1 MVLIPS
7 DASVRR
13 SVAGK
18 RPVLLACLPLL
29 LALSTVFVFGHDL
42 RNHIERSHT
51 HSIPTYHRMT
61 IAANLSLDHNFLQFY
76 RQTLEADGTVS
87 YELYNRFPIGGHGLI
102 ALAIL
107 PFGDDLA
114 TQLYAARTLML
125 LCFAATALLAYL
137 CLCRMTHHPWI
148 AATATL
154 LAFSSFYCLFNSDMV
169 MNEAGIGLLG
179 VMLTFHGMV
188 IFICEGRFRQ
198 LLVKMCIA
206 LFLDW
211 HVYALLLPFIA
222 LGLVRECRR
231 ARFAPF
237 RLKCSRLIRSRYVLL
252 GIVALLVG
260 LSLLTFN
267 FVNEYVALKGEKS
280 LTELPS
286 FQSMIYRMGIDTPG
300 ISYKHQHRLKLVPFL
315 RGQFSRIGGMSTPYF
330 ILPYLGALRPPES
343 YVPLS
348 VGVGIGV
355 FVVCLFG
362 VYFTRPRILWATLI
376 LFGFCWALPMRHN
389 VKEPTH
395 DFESVFYI
403 GLPLVFFSLILLCLS
418 RRFKT
423 PSLMVGFA
431 GVALIVFIFSS
442 FQMSHFYV
450 PDATQRQKVELADAT
465 AIRRLTADGDL
476 IFVPFYDPPDLNW
489 TLPTYDRAKR
499 NYYWSRRII
508 HAHALTAEGFTMMFD
523 RLETDALLTPKNERI
538 FLYDSKKLLEVYRQ
552 AYQRVVSGEP
562 VAQSTFDVYR
572 DERALH
578 YVKSPCSDAD
588 MKTKFFLHIFPAD
601 ERSIPVHR
609 RWLGYDNEVFKFQD
623 RGLRFDDKCLAS
635 IALPHYDIARIE
647 TGPLPLGQSKERAD
661 EPGLHNIY
669 WQAYQKVVSGE
680 LSLVARS
687 IFDVYRDERALYYV
701 KSPCSDEDVKIRFF
715 LHLFPADAQELPS
728 HRWQYGYDN
737 YDFDFSDQGLRFDN
751 KCLAGIALPHYDIAR
766 IETGPLPLGQSKE
779 RADDSGR
786 LKAYRQAYQR
796 VVSGEPVAR
805 STFDVYRDERTLY
818 YVKSPCSDEDVK
830 IRFFLH
836 LFPADAKEL
845 PSRRWQ
851 WGYGKDDFDFS
862 DQGQRFD
869 DKCLAGI
876 ALPHYAITRI
886 ETGQFHLNS
895 GGKHWEA
902 KITLNDQSK

>member
-1 MVLIPS
+1 MILIPS
-7 DASVRR
+7 EASVRR

-42 RNHIERSHT
+42 RSHIERSNGYAT
-51 HSIPTYHRMT
+51 ITYDKIA
-61 IAANLSLDHNFLQFY
+61 IAANLSLDHNFLMFY
-76 RQTLEADGTVS
+76 LQRLNADGTVS
-87 YELYNRFPIGGHGLI
+87 YELHNRFPIGGYVLI

-114 TQLYAARTLML
+114 AQLYVARTLML

-206 LFLDW
+206 LFLGW
-211 HVYALLLPFIA
+211 HVYALLLPFVT
-222 LGLVRECRR
+222 LGLMRECRR
-231 ARFAPF
+231 ARSVPF
-237 RLKCSRLIRSRYVLL
+237 KLKCSLLLRSRYVLL

-286 FQSMIYRMGIDTPG
+286 FQSMIYRTGIDIPG
-300 ISYKHQHRLKLVPFL
+300 NRPQNPFL
-315 RGQFSRIGGMSTPYF
+315 FLTHHQYNQASFFLKWDLFLIGQFFRIHLVSTPYF
-330 ILPYLGALRPPES
+330 ILSYLDALPPEF
-343 YVPLS
+343 YLPLS

-355 FVVCLFG
+355 FVLCLFG

-423 PSLMVGFA
+423 SSLMVSFA
-431 GVALIVFIFSS
+431 GVALIVFVLSS

-450 PDATQRQKVELADAT
+450 PDWTQRQKVGLADAI
-465 AIRRLTADGDL
+465 AIRRLTADNDL
-476 IFVPFYDPPDLNW
+476 IFVPFLSPDLY
-489 TLPTYDRAKR
+489 LEKQRII
-499 NYYWSRRII
+499 YYLNRRII
-508 HAHALTAEGFTMMFD
+508 STHSLTVEGFTMMFD
-523 RLETDALLTPKNERI
+523 RLKTDALLTPKNEQI
-538 FLYDSKKLLEVYRQ
+538 FLYDSKKLLKAYRQAYQRVVSSELVARSTFDVYRDEHSLYYVKSPCSDADMKTKFFLHLFPVDERSIPAPARWFGYDTDVFRFWKHGLRFDDKCLASIALPHYDIARIETGPLPLPLGQSKERAYDPGRLEVYRQ
-552 AYQRVVSGEP
+552 AYQRVVSGEL
-562 VAQSTFDVYR
+562 VARSTFDVYR

-588 MKTKFFLHIFPAD
+588 MKTKFFLHIFPSD
-601 ERSIPVHR
+601 WKDLTSHR
-609 RWLGYDNEVFKFQD
+609 YLWGYNNNDFGFFSH
-623 RGLRFDDKCLAS
+623 GLRFDDKCLAS
-635 IALPHYDIARIE
+635 IALPHYAIARIE
-647 TGPLPLGQSKERAD
+647 TGQFNL
-661 EPGLHNIY
+661 N
-669 WQAYQKVVSGE
+669 
-680 LSLVARS
+680 
-687 IFDVYRDERALYYV
+687 
-701 KSPCSDEDVKIRFF
+701 
-715 LHLFPADAQELPS
+715 
-728 HRWQYGYDN
+728 
-737 YDFDFSDQGLRFDN
+737 N
-751 KCLAGIALPHYDIAR
+751 K
-766 IETGPLPLGQSKE
+766 
-779 RADDSGR
+779 
-786 LKAYRQAYQR
+786 
-796 VVSGEPVAR
+796 
-805 STFDVYRDERTLY
+805 
-818 YVKSPCSDEDVK
+818 
-830 IRFFLH
+830 
-836 LFPADAKEL
+836 
-845 PSRRWQ
+845 Q
-851 WGYGKDDFDFS
+851 WK
-862 DQGQRFD
+862 
-869 DKCLAGI
+869 
-876 ALPHYAITRI
+876 
-886 ETGQFHLNS
+886 
-895 GGKHWEA
+895 A
-902 KITLNDQSK
+902 KITLNEQSK

>member
-1 MVLIPS
+1 
-7 DASVRR
+7 
-13 SVAGK
+13 
-18 RPVLLACLPLL
+18 
-29 LALSTVFVFGHDL
+29 
-42 RNHIERSHT
+42 
-51 HSIPTYHRMT
+51 MT

-76 RQTLEADGTVS
+76 RQTRNADGAVS
-87 YELYNRFPIGGHGLI
+87 YELYNRFPIGGQVLI

-114 TQLYAARTLML
+114 TQFYAARTLML

-137 CLCRMTHHPWI
+137 CLCRLTHHPWI

-154 LAFSSFYCLFNSDMV
+154 LAFSSFYCLFYSDMV
-169 MNEAGIGLLG
+169 HNETGIDLLG

-188 IFICEGRFRQ
+188 IFFCEGRFRQ
-198 LLVKMCIA
+198 LLVKTCIA
-206 LFLDW
+206 LFLGW

-222 LGLVRECRR
+222 LGLVRECCR
-231 ARFAPF
+231 ARSVPF
-237 RLKCSRLIRSRYVLL
+237 KLKCSLLLRSRYVLL

-260 LSLLTFN
+260 SSLLTFN
-267 FVNEYVALKGEKS
+267 FVNEYVALKGEDS

-300 ISYKHQHRLKLVPFL
+300 ISYKHQHRLELGPFL

-348 VGVGIGV
+348 VGVGIAV
-355 FVVCLFG
+355 FVACLFG
-362 VYFTRPRILWATLI
+362 VYFTRQRILWATLV
-376 LFGFCWALPMRHN
+376 LVGFCWALPMRYN
-389 VKEPTH
+389 VKARGH

-403 GLPLVFFSLILLCLS
+403 GLPLVFFSLLLLCLS

-423 PSLMVGFA
+423 PPLMVGFA
-431 GVALIVFIFSS
+431 GAALIVFVLSS

-450 PDATQRQKVELADAT
+450 ADATQRQKVELADAT
-465 AIRRLTADGDL
+465 AIRRLTADDDL

-523 RLETDALLTPKNERI
+523 RLDTDALLTPKNERI
-538 FLYDSKKLLEVYRQ
+538 FLYDSKKLLEEYRQ
-552 AYQRVVSGEP
+552 AYQRIVSGEL
-562 VAQSTFDVYR
+562 VARSAFDVYR
-572 DERALH
+572 DERAVH
-578 YVKSPCSDAD
+578 YVKTPCSNAD
-588 MKTKFFLHIFPAD
+588 METEFSLHLFPTD

-609 RWLGYDNEVFKFQD
+609 RWLGYDDEVFKFRD

-647 TGPLPLGQSKERAD
+647 TGPLSRD
-661 EPGLHNIY
+661 YDPGLHNIY
-669 WQAYQKVVSGE
+669 RQAVVAGE
-680 LSLVARS
+680 PVARS

-715 LHLFPADAQELPS
+715 LHIFPADAKELPS
-728 HRWQYGYDN
+728 HRRQYGYDN
-737 YDFDFSDQGLRFDN
+737 YDFDFSDRGQRFDD

-779 RADDSGR
+779 RPDDPER
-786 LKAYRQAYQR
+786 LKAHRQAYQR

-818 YVKSPCSDEDVK
+818 YVKSPCSDADMK

-836 LFPADAKEL
+836 LFPAEAKEL

-851 WGYGKDDFDFS
+851 WGYDKDDFDFS
-862 DQGQRFD
+862 DRGQRFD
-869 DKCLAGI
+869 DKCLASS

-902 KITLNDQSK
+902 KIFLNEQAK